1 MKQKAAK
8 KLQPSQMSTNN
19 FEALKELAKKYEN
32 ILEPQIRAL
41 YMQIVNFVVASQ
53 LPLVHVNA
61 ALDLIKKALLE
72 QLKNGYFPE
81 KDKK

>member
-1 MKQKAAK
+1 MKQKDAK
-8 KLQPSQMSTNN
+8 KLRPLQKSINN

-41 YMQIVNFVVASQ
+41 YIQIVNFIAASQ
-53 LPLVHVNA
+53 LPLVHANV
-61 ALDLIKKALLE
+61 ALDLIKRALLE